1 MTYTVAITSQGQISI
16 PAKIRRQ
23 LGLDK
28 TMRAVVSSQG
38 GKVIIEPLKDILELA
53 GSFKADLKSTP
64 KQIRKGFEEYLAKE
78 AVGKTK

>member
-1 MTYTVAITSQGQISI
+1 MTYTVSITSQGQISI

-28 TMRAVVSSQG
+28 TMRAIVSSQG

-53 GSFKADLKSTP
+53 GSFKTKTKASP
-64 KQIRKGFEEYLAKE
+64 KQIRSGFEDYLAQDV
-78 AVGKTK
+78 VGKTK

>member
-23 LGLDK
+23 LNLNK
-28 TMRAVVSSQG
+28 TMRAVVFSEG
-38 GKVIIEPLKDILELA
+38 GKVIIEPLRDILELA
-53 GSFKADLKSTP
+53 GSFKTKIKTSP
-64 KQIRKGFEEYLAKE
+64 KQMRQGFEDYLAQE

>member
-23 LGLDK
+23 LGLNK

-38 GKVIIEPLKDILELA
+38 GKVIIEPVKDILELA
-53 GSFKADLKSTP
+53 GSFKTKAKASP
-64 KQIRKGFEEYLAKE
+64 KQIRRGFEDYLAQE
-78 AVGKTK
+78 AVGKN

>member
-1 MTYTVAITSQGQISI
+1 MTYTVSITSQGQISI

-23 LGLDK
+23 LGLNK

-38 GKVIIEPLKDILELA
+38 GKVIIEPVKDILELA
-53 GSFKADLKSTP
+53 GSFKTKIKASP
-64 KQIRKGFEEYLAKE
+64 KQVRTGFEKYLAQD

>member
-23 LGLDK
+23 LGLNK
-28 TMRAVVSSQG
+28 TMRVVVSSQG
-38 GKVIIEPLKDILELA
+38 GKVIIEPVKDILELA
-53 GSFKADLKSTP
+53 GSFKTKIKTSP
-64 KQIRKGFEEYLAKE
+64 KQIREGFEQYLAKE

>member
-1 MTYTVAITSQGQISI
+1 MTYTVSITSQGQISI

-28 TMRAVVSSQG
+28 TMRASVSSQG

-53 GSFKADLKSTP
+53 GSFKTKTNVSP
-64 KQIRKGFEEYLAKE
+64 NQVRKGFEEYLAQE
-78 AVGKTK
+78 AVGKIK